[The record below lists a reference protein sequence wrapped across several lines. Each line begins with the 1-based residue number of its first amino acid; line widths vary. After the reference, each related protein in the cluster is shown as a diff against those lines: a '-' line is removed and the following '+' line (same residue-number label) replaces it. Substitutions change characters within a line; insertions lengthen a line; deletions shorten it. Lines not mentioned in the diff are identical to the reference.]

1 MPGAFA
7 PVSAAAVA
15 RVRALNQFPRTAFS
29 TGLGHFPDAPGFGDT
44 ASLLTAGAEIGGA
57 TAAGGPGAGALVVI
71 KDLASAFSS
80 GSTRDA
86 QRAARA
92 NYFGNLAVQG
102 NVGAAQIILGA
113 LVPNV
118 SGNELSMW
126 QVWLNQ
132 LQQSAQG
139 QATLVQ
145 AQQLG
150 PWWPVNSTDTV
161 TDYPIMKAHAAQ
173 WAAAHPLANLPG
185 IPAAIASS
193 SVLPWLIG
201 GGLVLFLLTRKR

>member
-15 RVRALNQFPRTAFS
+15 RVRALNRFPRTAFS
-29 TGLGHFPDAPGFGDT
+29 AGLGHFPDAPGFGDT
-44 ASLLTAGAEIGGA
+44 SSLLTAGAEIAGA

-139 QATLVQ
+139 QTTLAQ

-150 PWWPVNSTDTV
+150 PWWPVGSTDTV

-173 WAAAHPLANLPG
+173 WSTSHPLANLPG
-185 IPAAIASS
+185 AAPAITSSPIA
-193 SVLPWLIG
+193 WIIG
-201 GGLVLFLLTRKR
+201 AGVVALLLSRRR